1 MEAVRAL
8 LSYARAM
15 ATMYVPRQS
24 IWLDGL
30 PASQPART
38 PLDRQADRQTG
49 RQTDRQTDR
58 QADRQTDRQ
67 EDGKIEQQEEDKE
80 SWKSHGLENT
90 QVSFRRSFYPTREG
104 SHSSIYATS

>member
-1 MEAVRAL
+1 MEMMYGGSQGIAL
-8 LSYARAM
+8 LRKSDGYNVRTQAEYLARR
-15 ATMYVPRQS
+15 PPGQ
-24 IWLDGL
+24 
-30 PASQPART
+30 PASQDT
-38 PLDRQADRQTG
+38 TRQTG